1 MVVLVQY
8 VRAVTAARARLS
20 LFAPCTLTGP
30 KNATQVRIGTK
41 MVVLFTRECI
51 VLPKCNELYV
61 SLLYFGAFVQAQVKA
76 FALHTSGTQCYILS
90 PASNQLRQFCSYSIS
105 LLRLFKQKTK
115 NMRRIH
121 EYRIILPH
129 WHVTMS
135 KVKTNTF
142 VFSSRFVNFHIE
154 NVLILI

>member
-1 MVVLVQY
+1 VVVLVQY

-76 FALHTSGTQCYILS
+76 FALHTSGNSATYFHQ
-90 PASNQLRQFCSYSIS
+90 PVTSYDS
-105 LLRLFKQKTK
+105 
-115 NMRRIH
+115 
-121 EYRIILPH
+121 
-129 WHVTMS
+129 
-135 KVKTNTF
+135 F
-142 VFSSRFVNFHIE
+142 VLTRSRFYVCSNKKQRT
-154 NVLILI
+154 